1 MIKNKTIIFFFI
13 FILVNN
19 CSFDSKTGIWDS
31 EEEEKVRI
39 SKLEK
44 KQREIIE
51 TKKIYSS
58 ENIYADEVPLK
69 KKIILSKPIRNSS
82 WEMSGLNHKNFVG
95 NIYLSGIDNIFL
107 KKKIG
112 KNKFL
117 VSSSITLILSYEDN
131 LIFSDDRGIIYN
143 IKKNGKV
150 NWKQNIY
157 KKTYK
162 KIYKSLTLA
171 IYNNNIY
178 IADNIGF
185 IYAINLDTGK
195 LIWIK
200 NHGISIKSNIKIF
213 DNKIFLIDQDNRIFA
228 VNTMNGEKI
237 WEILTIS
244 SFIKSQNLLSL
255 AISKKG
261 NLFAINSSAD
271 LFKIDTNIGN
281 VFWTKD
287 ISSSALSDA
296 TDFFRSS
303 EIVSI
308 DNEIIFS
315 TDSSFFSFNVNNSS
329 LNWEKKVSSVGAP
342 IVDKNNIFIVSSN
355 GYFIILE
362 KDTGKTISSTNIL
375 KILKKRKQ
383 ETKVSGFVMGSGKI
397 YAVTSNGYLIVCSAS
412 LGKAEYFK
420 KIGDPILSNP
430 IISNGELYILTQN
443 SKIIGFK

>member
-1 MIKNKTIIFFFI
+1 
-13 FILVNN
+13 
-19 CSFDSKTGIWDS
+19 
-31 EEEEKVRI
+31 
-39 SKLEK
+39 
-44 KQREIIE
+44 
-51 TKKIYSS
+51 
-58 ENIYADEVPLK
+58 
-69 KKIILSKPIRNSS
+69 
-82 WEMSGLNHKNFVG
+82 MSGLNHKNFVG

-237 WEILTIS
+237 WEILT
-244 SFIKSQNLLSL
+244 
-255 AISKKG
+255 
-261 NLFAINSSAD
+261 
-271 LFKIDTNIGN
+271 
-281 VFWTKD
+281 
-287 ISSSALSDA
+287 
-296 TDFFRSS
+296 
-303 EIVSI
+303 
-308 DNEIIFS
+308 
-315 TDSSFFSFNVNNSS
+315 
-329 LNWEKKVSSVGAP
+329 
-342 IVDKNNIFIVSSN
+342 
-355 GYFIILE
+355 
-362 KDTGKTISSTNIL
+362 
-375 KILKKRKQ
+375 
-383 ETKVSGFVMGSGKI
+383 
-397 YAVTSNGYLIVCSAS
+397 LI
-412 LGKAEYFK
+412 
-420 KIGDPILSNP
+420 
-430 IISNGELYILTQN
+430 
-443 SKIIGFK
+443 